1 LTTAS
6 VRDWT
11 CSFSYTVC
19 RCARNGAQGEAELIG
34 DFLVEKTLR
43 QERENLLFALGELFH
58 VRLRLFDL
66 MEMVHH
72 LRAICMDIGAPPP

>member
-1 LTTAS
+1 
-6 VRDWT
+6 
-11 CSFSYTVC
+11 
-19 RCARNGAQGEAELIG
+19 LIG

-43 QERENLLFALGELFH
+43 QERENLLFAFGELFH

-72 LRAICMDIGAPPP
+72 LAAIAMDIGAPPP